1 MTSAAASAGRIA
13 RRVAWPRRLIA
24 VAVLGAAL
32 AAGYFLWLRDSS
44 LVEVR
49 DVRVVG
55 VTANGAE
62 VNAALERAA
71 GEMTTLHV
79 RLDELQAAV
88 RPYPTVA
95 AVSADPSFPHGLTIH
110 VTEHRPVALVAAGES
125 EAPVAGDGTVLGG
138 LDVEGLEL
146 PVLEGEAGDSAERL
160 EGEPLEQ
167 AAVLGGAPDSM
178 LGVVERTAMSAEGVE
193 ATLEGGVVLRFGD
206 ASRAATKW
214 EAAARIL
221 ADPDLG
227 ALTYIDL
234 RAPERPAVGGAAPS
248 PEIVEPLPEG

>member
-1 MTSAAASAGRIA
+1 MASAAASAGRIS
-13 RRVAWPRRLIA
+13 RRVTWPRRAIA
-24 VAVLGAAL
+24 ALLLAAVL

-44 LVEVR
+44 LVAVR

-62 VNAALERAA
+62 VNAALEGAA
-71 GEMTTLHV
+71 RGMTTLHV
-79 RLDELQAAV
+79 RLDELEAAV
-88 RPYPTVA
+88 RPYSTVA
-95 AVSADPSFPHGLTIH
+95 EVSAEPNFPHGLTIH

-125 EAPVAGDGTVLGG
+125 EVPVAGDGTVLGG

-146 PVLEGEAGDSAERL
+146 PVLEGEAGDSAARL

-167 AAVLGGAPDSM
+167 AAVLGAAPES
-178 LGVVERTAMSAEGVE
+178 LLSVAEGTAMTAEGIE
-193 ATLEGGVVLRFGD
+193 ATLEGGVVLQFGD

-214 EAAARIL
+214 EAASRIL
-221 ADPDLG
+221 ADQDLG

-248 PEIVEPLPEG
+248 TETPEPLSEG